1 MNFAQ
6 NRGQILT
13 KSSQIWCAGHVI
25 PNIQAHVLGFAL
37 AQINDRSQAVRHD
50 PRAREKAFAS
60 SKKARSK
67 ANEFCSK

>member
-25 PNIQAHVLGFAL
+25 PNIQAHVLGFVL
-37 AQINDRSQAVRHD
+37 DQLCDGSQAGRHD
-50 PRAREKAFAS
+50 ELDRG
-60 SKKARSK
+60 KKPLPV
-67 ANEFCSK
+67 